1 MNKKWLIISLA
12 VALLSGGGY
21 GGWKYFGAE
30 EKAAEETMNE
40 APSFP
45 TVAADVGEVKKTI
58 YATGEIEAKDR
69 EEIKAELSGKVERLL
84 VEDGQRVSKGDVLFT
99 MDTSD
104 AALELQKLDLTI
116 MRTKKELDEL
126 KKRKPTILSDKA
138 GKVKEVLV
146 KEGDQVSEETVV
158 ATIVNTEF
166 LKITGRFSTFEA
178 EHFTVGQ
185 KVKVFLPSSL
195 SYLEGT
201 VSEVDLIGKVKQE
214 DTKGTSE
221 TSTEENKRTTSVRIN
236 APQNVEVLVKKQGAL
251 YVGEKGVIQYIDPQG
266 VLYSSATP
274 TPFELPDEI
283 EIRANTTGKVNKVA
297 VDVDDTVKAGQLL
310 MEMDTSM
317 NDLELREKEL
327 ALQESMLSLEQKRRD
342 IAKKQVTAPI
352 SGEVTKLDI
361 KEGETIDPGKVAM
374 ILMDTSS
381 FSFVAAVDE
390 LDIPDIKPGQTAD
403 VYVTAFGDQAF
414 TGKVVEIPN
423 EGTKTDKKVS
433 FEVEIAVENNGKLT
447 HGMTGDCDIH
457 IQKIENVT
465 RLPVS
470 AVEIMEAGKGTVM
483 VKDPKNGEPVPKE
496 VEVGVEGAEFVE
508 IRKGLTPGEE
518 VLMMN
523 GV

>member
-1 MNKKWLIISLA
+1 MKKKWLIISLA
-12 VALLSGGGY
+12 IAVLSGGGY
-21 GGWKYFGAE
+21 GGWKYFGT
-30 EKAAEETMNE
+30 EETVADEAMNE

-84 VEDGQRVSKGDVLFT
+84 VEEGQRVSKGDVLFT

-104 AALELQKLDLTI
+104 AALELKKLDLSI
-116 MRTKKELDEL
+116 MRTQKELDEL

-138 GKVKEVLV
+138 GKVKEVMV

-166 LKITGRFSTFEA
+166 LKITGRFTTFEA
-178 EHFTVGQ
+178 EQFTVGQ

-201 VSEVDLIGKVKQE
+201 VSEVDLIGKVKQDE
-214 DTKGTSE
+214 NKGTSE
-221 TSTEENKRTTSVRIN
+221 SSNEQKPGNSVRIT

-274 TPFELPDEI
+274 TAFELPDEI
-283 EIRANTTGKVNKVA
+283 EIRANTTGKVSKVA
-297 VDVDDTVKAGQLL
+297 VDVDDTVKSGQLL
-310 MEMDTSM
+310 VEMDTSN

-327 ALQESMLSLEQKRRD
+327 ALQESMLNLEQKRRD

-381 FSFVAAVDE
+381 FSFVASVDE
-390 LDIPDIKPGQTAD
+390 LDIPDIKAGQTAD

-414 TGKVVEIPN
+414 TGKVEEIPS

-465 RLPVS
+465 RVPVA

-483 VKDPKNGEPVPKE
+483 VKDPKNGEPIPKE

-508 IRKGLTPGEE
+508 IRKGLAPGEE
-518 VLMMN
+518 VLMMS
-523 GV
+523 GA